1 MLLTFH
7 SKPGN
12 SVAALTGLH
21 MKSLVIRGLLIM
33 LLLTMQKISAQDS
46 LIIKGTITKSF
57 NGRKLKLSVIYPHR
71 TSIINPE
78 VNKLSTIKNGRFSFA
93 IRANTLGELY
103 NRLSWYRRIS
113 FPDICWISG
122 HRGVQLVEESRI

>member
-57 NGRKLKLSVIYPHR
+57 NGRKLKLSVIYSHR

-93 IRANTLGELY
+93 IRANTLENYTIDLVGTGESVSQTFAGFLGIVVY
-103 NRLSWYRRIS
+103 SL
-113 FPDICWISG
+113 
-122 HRGVQLVEESRI
+122 